1 MQTDRFDT
9 VLPKTE
15 RFFSPARPNPQQQ
28 KPPVVL
34 GYLLIG
40 VLLGAILMALPKPR
54 QELSPAGIGA
64 IPVVAP
70 TPPPPLPEVR
80 PPSPVAVASAPRA
93 QLIHVRTIGTYEND
107 RMPDGRILNTL
118 YKGEL
123 PSAANLP
130 RSGSQLGDMWYT
142 KNDGH
147 CWVLAPITTGSQ
159 TTGWVDP

>member
-15 RFFSPARPNPQQQ
+15 RFFSPSKPKSQQQ
-28 KPPVVL
+28 KPAVW
-34 GYLLIG
+34 GYLLTG
-40 VLLGAILMALPKPR
+40 VLIGAVFMALSRPN
-54 QELSPAGIGA
+54 QQLSAAGA

-80 PPSPVAVASAPRA
+80 TAEPVHEQVSSAPRA
-93 QLIHVRTIGTYEND
+93 QLVHIRAIGTYEND
-107 RMPDGRILNTL
+107 KMPGGRVLNTL

-123 PSAANLP
+123 PSARNLP
-130 RSGSQLGDMWYT
+130 TTGGKLGDMWYT